1 MRIKRLDITGFKS
14 FVDPTTL
21 VFEKP
26 IVGVVGPNGC
36 GKSNIVDAIRW
47 IMGEQSIK
55 NLRGHNREDLIFA
68 GSESRSPVG
77 MCEVTMSIDN
87 HGQPVFEREG
97 KSFNEIQVTRRL
109 FRNGESEFYMNK
121 APCRLKDITDL
132 FLGTGAGPR
141 AYSTVEQGQVAAII
155 SGKPEDRR
163 IIIEEAAGITRY
175 HSRKR
180 EAERK
185 MASTRQ
191 NLLRVGDIIAEVK
204 RQLNSLHRQAQK
216 AERFRKLKNEL
227 KEIDL
232 AFKAHDWQ
240 EVNARIEELKLN
252 LTGFCEKEEATVN
265 RLAALETREEAVSLS
280 VREKEEALAER
291 RQELAT
297 LDQSI
302 RLDERN
308 LEVFA
313 SEIQR
318 IDETHDERNQ
328 ENVEV
333 SRQVAAQQQAI
344 ADLGQRQQQLA
355 DTSEEVTHRLA
366 KAEEHSRYMQSEF
379 EARQTGA
386 GNLKEEILL
395 SRARMRQIEDLLA
408 LLQRRIEQNERDTR
422 NNRSERRARQEQ
434 YEICTAERAKF
445 EEGIGGLRQMKMKL
459 DNLREEVSSELE
471 IKRDEFIDVEDNLA
485 RARTESMETQSR
497 LESLRELDASMEGF
511 SEGVKALAD
520 HEKGPFSPDEFLG
533 LVSQLVEVEPGYE
546 RALAAAM
553 GERLEWVVT
562 RNADASLKGL
572 DFLSSKAKGRTG
584 FISSDSTGTIATA
597 NTPEMHPLI
606 EKVNAPA
613 ETLEVMKALLSGV
626 YSADTLDEART
637 LWQSSGRH
645 LSFVTKEGE
654 MLDSSGAIVGGSG
667 EMRAEMPL
675 RRKREMREL
684 EIKSKDTRQ
693 KTERLAV
700 ERQERLDEIR
710 RLEERMEMTRSDT
723 HRREIEIIEQERELH
738 RIAMDQA
745 REKERLTALDEEL
758 IRLQD
763 GMGKLLEEKR
773 GLEKERQD
781 LDEKSETNQRRL
793 MEIQESLQDAAHK
806 RDMAAQELTAIK
818 VEAAQVHEQRSH
830 LQSDLEQ
837 SRLRL
842 EELERRRERL
852 RFEQE
857 RALRRRAELKDDIE
871 RTKREL
877 DVRLESRQR
886 LSEKLDIEKRN
897 LDEEMRIIQNR
908 QEEIKLARRELE
920 EIRSEL
926 ARLSRLE
933 TELDMTRKHLLES
946 VYQSYGITLDTE
958 HTEYLRET
966 APGDDERRHMEQ
978 INEKLD
984 GMGDVN
990 LGAIQEYERLS
1001 ERHEFLLN
1009 QQEDLV
1015 KSMEDLNKAI
1025 RKINKVLRQ
1034 RFEDTFNTINE
1045 KFSLLF
1051 TEMFGGG
1058 QARLELTDPENL
1070 LESGVEIIVQPPGKK
1085 LQNANLLSGGE
1096 KALSAISLL
1105 FAIFLYK
1112 PTPLCLLDEV
1122 DAPLDDANVGRFSE
1136 TLKRISRK
1144 SQFILITHN
1153 KKTMEVMDALYGVTM
1168 EEPGVSKLVSVNMS

>member
-1 MRIKRLDITGFKS
+1 MRIKRLDISGFKS

-77 MCEVTMSIDN
+77 MCEVTMTIDN
-87 HGQPVFEREG
+87 HGQPVFERDG

-109 FRNGESEFYMNK
+109 FRNGDSEFFMNK

-163 IIIEEAAGITRY
+163 LIIEEAAGITRY

-232 AFKAHDWQ
+232 AFKAHEWQ
-240 EVNARIEELKLN
+240 DVNARIEALKLN
-252 LTGFCEKEEATVN
+252 LASGREKEEATVN
-265 RLAALETREEAVSLS
+265 RLAALETREEAVSLR

-308 LEVFA
+308 LEVYA
-313 SEIQR
+313 AEIQR

-328 ENVEV
+328 ENSEV
-333 SRQVAAQQQAI
+333 SKQVQDQQEAI
-344 ADLGQRQQQLA
+344 AGLGQRQQQLA
-355 DTSEEVTHRLA
+355 DESEAVTLKLA

-379 EARQTGA
+379 EARQSGA
-386 GNLKEEILL
+386 GSLKEEILL

-422 NNRSERRARQEQ
+422 NNRSERRSRQEQ
-434 YEICTAERAKF
+434 YEIFTAERAKF

-471 IKRDEFIDVEDNLA
+471 QKRDEFIDVEDNLA

-520 HEKGPFSPDEFLG
+520 HDNGPFSPDEFLG
-533 LVSQLVEVEPGYE
+533 LVSQLVEVEAGYE

-562 RNADASLKGL
+562 RDSEASLKGL
-572 DFLSSKAKGRTG
+572 DFLHSKAKGRTG
-584 FISSDSTGTIATA
+584 FISPDSTAPATSDA
-597 NTPEMHPLI
+597 AELHPLI
-606 EKVNAPA
+606 EKINAPS
-613 ETLEVMKALLSGV
+613 ETLSVVEALLAGV
-626 YSADTLDEART
+626 YSADTLDEARK
-637 LWQSSGRH
+637 LWNSSGRRY
-645 LSFVTKEGE
+645 SFVTREGE
-654 MLDSSGAIVGGSG
+654 MLDASGAIVGGSG
-667 EMRAEMPL
+667 EMRSEMPL

-684 EIKSKDTRQ
+684 EVRSKESRQ
-693 KTERLAV
+693 KTELLAV

-738 RIAMDQA
+738 RIAMEQA

-763 GMGKLLEEKR
+763 GMGKLMEEKR
-773 GLEKERQD
+773 NLEKERQE
-781 LDEKSETNQRRL
+781 LDEKSESNQRRL
-793 MEIQESLQDAAHK
+793 MEIQESLQDSAHK
-806 RDMAAQELTAIK
+806 RDMAAQELTAVK
-818 VEAAQVHEQRSH
+818 VEAARVREQRNH
-830 LQSDLEQ
+830 LQSSLEQ
-837 SRLRL
+837 ARLRL
-842 EELERRRERL
+842 EELERHRERL

-857 RALRRRAELKDDIE
+857 RALRRRTELKEDIE

-886 LSEKLDIEKRN
+886 LSEKLDIEKRD

-920 EIRSEL
+920 EIRAEL
-926 ARLSRLE
+926 ARLSRIE
-933 TELDMTRKHLLES
+933 TELDMTRRHLLES

-958 HTEYLRET
+958 HAEYLRET
-966 APGDDERRHMEQ
+966 APGDEERRHMQQ
-978 INEKLD
+978 INEKLE

-990 LGAIQEYERLS
+990 LGAIQEYEQLS

-1015 KSMEDLNKAI
+1015 KSMDDLNKAI

-1034 RFEDTFNTINE
+1034 RFEETFNTINE